1 MARCHA
7 ALYLDAAL
15 MTAKLQYATLAP
27 LAAEAFHAEGDEVV
41 WSRTWLAPGQQEEAV
56 ETVHKAP
63 AAQATQQV
71 TVQQLSST

>member
-1 MARCHA
+1 
-7 ALYLDAAL
+7 

-41 WSRTWLAPGQQEEAV
+41 WSRTWLAPGQREAV
-56 ETVHKAP
+56 ETVHEAP

-71 TVQQLSST
+71 MFHVSQLVQSVL